1 VHPWVRALSKHSRLP
16 GRKREKCK
24 NERRKAILQH
34 TSQRLIALAGERAGP
49 RDYKKCTGEGETRER
64 ESEWLFVGALFT
76 ACAGGFSLLL
86 YIFLA
91 PGDNHTPLY
100 MRQRVE
106 TRSKRKEK
114 TSVALLLLVSPS
126 TRGDSP
132 PPPPHT
138 ALLYSQQWCW
148 LQFSLIPLSTW
159 SSFFLYSSSRAR
171 CPLSLYTHTMPA
183 RGPFTIQYKLLGAD
197 AAVSAAALLL
207 PNCHYL
213 IRRKRKL
220 YDGGSEANKTS
231 RGPLFFSFSRAVGL
245 IARCISFNPNN
256 KQLCC

>member
-1 VHPWVRALSKHSRLP
+1 MRSQANELEIIKNALGRVRN
-16 GRKREKCK
+16 KRE
-24 NERRKAILQH
+24 ERVAICWRTFYCFCWWFL
-34 TSQRLIALAGERAGP
+34 SIA
-49 RDYKKCTGEGETRER
+49 
-64 ESEWLFVGALFT
+64 
-76 ACAGGFSLLL
+76 L

-132 PPPPHT
+132 PPPHR
-138 ALLYSQQWCW
+138 ALLYSQWCW
-148 LQFSLIPLSTW
+148 LQFSLIPLLHLV
-159 SSFFLYSSSRAR
+159 FFLYSSSRRERDAHCLCTR
-171 CPLSLYTHTMPA
+171 TQCP

-197 AAVSAAALLL
+197 AATALLLL

-220 YDGGSEANKTS
+220 YDGGSS
-231 RGPLFFSFSRAVGL
+231 
-245 IARCISFNPNN
+245 
-256 KQLCC
+256 Q

>member
-1 VHPWVRALSKHSRLP
+1 M
-16 GRKREKCK
+16 
-24 NERRKAILQH
+24 
-34 TSQRLIALAGERAGP
+34 
-49 RDYKKCTGEGETRER
+49 
-64 ESEWLFVGALFT
+64 
-76 ACAGGFSLLL
+76 L

-100 MRQRVE
+100 IRQRVE

-126 TRGDSP
+126 TRGDSSP

-159 SSFFLYSSSRAR
+159 SSSYIRHQERDAHCLCTRTQ
-171 CPLSLYTHTMPA
+171 CP

-197 AAVSAAALLL
+197 AAAAAALLLL

-220 YDGGSEANKTS
+220 YDGCSEANKTS
-231 RGPLFFSFSRAVGL
+231 RGPLFSFSRAVGL

-256 KQLCC
+256 KQLCCWTKRERERQNGSQNDETRRVQEKVTGKRAKCDYST